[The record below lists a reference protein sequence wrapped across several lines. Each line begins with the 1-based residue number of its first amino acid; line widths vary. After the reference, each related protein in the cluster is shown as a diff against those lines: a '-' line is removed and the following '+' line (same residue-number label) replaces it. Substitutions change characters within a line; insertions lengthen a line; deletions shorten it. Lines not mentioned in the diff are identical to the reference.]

1 RREVSGND
9 LFRNL
14 LIVKPA
20 VKKASSAGTL
30 VKFYFWLLIVTGV
43 FAFINGFGIGA
54 NDLANS
60 FSAAVASKALTLKQ
74 ACLIAVVT
82 EFSGAFF
89 LGVNTAETL
98 RNNVINIDHFKERPD
113 LLMQRITCVYNTFN
127 KLTIIFY
134 LGAIL
139 GVGIAAYGPGIVT
152 WSYNGGVLKII
163 TSWIISPFIAGAAG
177 ALIFFITQYFILE
190 ADENSFERGLVAVP
204 VYFAITM
211 GINILFLVYKE
222 EMAPVVIGVSL
233 ILAAFSYFFFAQ
245 WIRRKVIDGEDL
257 KIRHIFI
264 VPFMNPRFN
273 SNNALS
279 GVFDTCNSNDS
290 SSKNSVRIHGQDFE
304 ITTTQQ
310 GIILEIQGNKSM
322 IRIFFDKIIKILTYS
337 LNKDVAT
344 YRKEARQDLYDVA
357 RKYDKSTESLYTFL
371 QVLTSALASF
381 VHGSNDVV
389 NAVGPLATVLEI
401 YQQGS
406 LGSYG
411 QIPVWVLA
419 LGGAAIDMGL
429 VFYGYNVMRSLGNQ
443 ITYHSPSRGFSM
455 ELGTSLTVLMASRLG
470 LPISTTQCITGATI
484 GVGLLNHLRKVK
496 IIKVRKNTKETEKIN
511 GDGGKGENLDI
522 VVINGDENPITSQ
535 QNNDTLMTLENQD
548 QELNIIN
555 VNNKKYAIYN
565 DEQDNLFIEDENG
578 DSISSSISL
587 LQGRSDNTKS
597 GSNTNFKKCDDK

>member
-1 RREVSGND
+1 MHPR
-9 LFRNL
+9 
-14 LIVKPA
+14 
-20 VKKASSAGTL
+20 T
-30 VKFYFWLLIVTGV
+30 
-43 FAFINGFGIGA
+43 

-98 RNNVINIDHFKERPD
+98 RNNVINIDHFKDRPD
-113 LLMQRITCVYNTFN
+113 LLMLGMACALLGSSIWLLFASSKGLPVSTTHSIV
-127 KLTIIFY
+127 
-134 LGAIL
+134 GAIL

-152 WSYNGGVLKII
+152 WSYDGGVLKII

-204 VYFAITM
+204 IYFGITM
-211 GINILFLVYKE
+211 GINILFLE
-222 EMAPVVIGVSL
+222 IAPVVIGLSL

-273 SNNALS
+273 SNHALS

-290 SSKNSVRIHGQDFE
+290 SSKNSVRIHGQEFE

-310 GIILEIQGNKSM
+310 GIKLEIQGNKSM
-322 IRIFFDKIIKILTYS
+322 IRIFFDRIIKILTYS

-381 VHGSNDVV
+381 VHGSNDVA
-389 NAVGPLATVLEI
+389 NAVGPLATVISI
-401 YQQGS
+401 YQHGS
-406 LGSYG
+406 LGDYG

-484 GVGLLNHLRKVK
+484 GVGLCNGTLKAINWK
-496 IIKVRKNTKETEKIN
+496 IVLWSVLSWALT
-511 GDGGKGENLDI
+511 L
-522 VVINGDENPITSQ
+522 PIAGIISGAIFYF
-535 QNNDTLMTLENQD
+535 
-548 QELNIIN
+548 IIN
-555 VNNKKYAIYN
+555 APSFV
-565 DEQDNLFIEDENG
+565 
-578 DSISSSISL
+578 
-587 LQGRSDNTKS
+587 
-597 GSNTNFKKCDDK
+597 

>member
-1 RREVSGND
+1 MACALLGSSIWL
-9 LFRNL
+9 LF
-14 LIVKPA
+14 
-20 VKKASSAGTL
+20 ASSKGLPVST
-30 VKFYFWLLIVTGV
+30 TH
-43 FAFINGFGIGA
+43 
-54 NDLANS
+54 S
-60 FSAAVASKALTLKQ
+60 
-74 ACLIAVVT
+74 
-82 EFSGAFF
+82 
-89 LGVNTAETL
+89 
-98 RNNVINIDHFKERPD
+98 
-113 LLMQRITCVYNTFN
+113 
-127 KLTIIFY
+127 II
-134 LGAIL
+134 GAIL

-484 GVGLLNHLRKVK
+484 GVGLCNGTLKAINWKIVLWCVLSWALTLPIAGIISGAIFYFIINAPVNHLRKVK

>member
-1 RREVSGND
+1 MACALLGSSIWL
-9 LFRNL
+9 LF
-14 LIVKPA
+14 
-20 VKKASSAGTL
+20 ASSKGLPVST
-30 VKFYFWLLIVTGV
+30 TH
-43 FAFINGFGIGA
+43 
-54 NDLANS
+54 S
-60 FSAAVASKALTLKQ
+60 
-74 ACLIAVVT
+74 
-82 EFSGAFF
+82 
-89 LGVNTAETL
+89 
-98 RNNVINIDHFKERPD
+98 
-113 LLMQRITCVYNTFN
+113 
-127 KLTIIFY
+127 II
-134 LGAIL
+134 GAIL

-290 SSKNSVRIHGQDFE
+290 SSKNS
-304 ITTTQQ
+304 
-310 GIILEIQGNKSM
+310 
-322 IRIFFDKIIKILTYS
+322 ILTYS

-484 GVGLLNHLRKVK
+484 GVGLCNGTLKAINWK
-496 IIKVRKNTKETEKIN
+496 IVLWCVLSWALT
-511 GDGGKGENLDI
+511 L
-522 VVINGDENPITSQ
+522 PIAGIISGAIFYF
-535 QNNDTLMTLENQD
+535 
-548 QELNIIN
+548 IIN
-555 VNNKKYAIYN
+555 APGLV
-565 DEQDNLFIEDENG
+565 
-578 DSISSSISL
+578 
-587 LQGRSDNTKS
+587 
-597 GSNTNFKKCDDK
+597 